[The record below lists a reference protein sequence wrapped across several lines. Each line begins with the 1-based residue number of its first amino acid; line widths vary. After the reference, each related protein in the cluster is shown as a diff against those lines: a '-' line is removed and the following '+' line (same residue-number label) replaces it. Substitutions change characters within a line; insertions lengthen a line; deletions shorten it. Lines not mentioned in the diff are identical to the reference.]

1 MNISKGKRE
10 IITMDCSM
18 TYDEFIDYYNNCLCM
33 GSLNEDETIT
43 VNGLKYK
50 IIDGEVQIT
59 RFDCNDKDNPLTSKE
74 FMVQIVLPPFV
85 SSINSGAFMSCE
97 NIVEISGDGVKCVD
111 VDAFNAC
118 VRLQKVNFPNLT
130 YIGHAAFCDCFSL
143 TEIDLRNCEK
153 IKSEA
158 FYKCVALLELS
169 APKLTE
175 CCLAAFSNCY
185 SLTKCNLDSVNYIA
199 DNAFLNCFR
208 LKKVYAPK
216 IILGLPYELDVMTTT
231 FTVFSGCI
239 ELSELLVGT
248 YVGTLEYFHRKF
260 FNCTLLY
267 DRYVK
272 IQEKG

>member
-1 MNISKGKRE
+1 MNISKGKKK
-10 IITMDCSM
+10 IITMSYDM
-18 TYDEFIDYYNNCLCM
+18 TYDEFIDYYNNSLCM
-33 GSLNEDETIT
+33 GLLDEDETIT

-50 IIDGEVQIT
+50 IVDGEVQIT
-59 RFDCNDKDNPLTSKE
+59 RLDYDDKDNPLTNNGA
-74 FMVQIVLPPFV
+74 MVRVILPPFV
-85 SSINSGAFMSCE
+85 SSINSSAFMSCE
-97 NIVEISGDGVKCVD
+97 NLVEISGDGVKYVD
-111 VDAFNAC
+111 IDAFNAC

-158 FYKCVALLELS
+158 FYRCVALTELN
-169 APKLTE
+169 APKLTK
-175 CCLAAFSNCY
+175 CCLAVFSNCY
-185 SLTKCNLDSVNYIA
+185 SLTKCNLDSVNHIA

-216 IILGLPYELDVMTTT
+216 IIFGLPYELERMTTT

-267 DRYVK
+267 DRHVK
-272 IQEKG
+272 IQ